1 MIASI
6 TDLLIDGYIVICFNQ
21 HIREK
26 QNSIQDEQ
34 HFYTWNALLISVAS
48 IQHISNITLNP
59 QLYQFKHS
67 VFIYSVQTVL
77 FIILTCV
84 INLNHLETEKDK
96 GENVSKTTW
105 LNMPQENVHVKI
117 TMESDDVIEKVEIE
131 DKTKYLSCHEI
142 TSIILNLC

>member
-1 MIASI
+1 
-6 TDLLIDGYIVICFNQ
+6 
-21 HIREK
+21 
-26 QNSIQDEQ
+26 
-34 HFYTWNALLISVAS
+34 
-48 IQHISNITLNP
+48 
-59 QLYQFKHS
+59 
-67 VFIYSVQTVL
+67 
-77 FIILTCV
+77 
-84 INLNHLETEKDK
+84 LNHLETEKDK